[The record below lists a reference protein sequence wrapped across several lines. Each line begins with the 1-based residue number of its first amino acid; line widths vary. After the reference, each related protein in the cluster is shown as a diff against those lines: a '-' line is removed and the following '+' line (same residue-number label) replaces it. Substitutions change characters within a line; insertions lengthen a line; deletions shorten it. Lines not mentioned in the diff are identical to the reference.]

1 MDELEKHIKSVRD
14 ELDINEPGPGL
25 WSRIEAG
32 LTEEGDAGMSAEG
45 RSSLPGRK
53 MAAPSLPGRKMR
65 APLLPGR
72 DLEAPEPSE
81 NRKSLRNLLWRAA
94 VAVIVAGA
102 AIALIAGMLL
112 TSKKLNDPQVTE
124 VRETYRYYD
133 DRIRELYREAEP
145 LLTANPDISTEL
157 TTGMNELDSLSAQ
170 ILRDLDDNIASGEV
184 IEALIG
190 NYRLRIELLEDML
203 RLMEENEI
211 EGKKNNGNEL

>member
-1 MDELEKHIKSVRD
+1 MDELEKHIRSVRD
-14 ELDINEPGPGL
+14 ELDINEPGSGL
-25 WSRIEAG
+25 WSRIESG
-32 LTEEGDAGMSAEG
+32 LSDESDAGMSAEG
-45 RSSLPGRK
+45 ELTLQGRK
-53 MAAPSLPGRKMR
+53 MTATVPPGSNKS
-65 APLLPGR
+65 PG
-72 DLEAPEPSE
+72 
-81 NRKSLRNLLWRAA
+81 NVLWRAA

-112 TSKKLNDPQVTE
+112 TSQKLNDPQVTE

-133 DRIRELYREAEP
+133 DRIKELYREAEP

-157 TTGMNELDSLSAQ
+157 TSGMNELDSLSAQ
-170 ILRDLDDNIASGEV
+170 IIRDLDENIASGEV

-211 EGKKNNGNEL
+211 EVKKNNGNEL